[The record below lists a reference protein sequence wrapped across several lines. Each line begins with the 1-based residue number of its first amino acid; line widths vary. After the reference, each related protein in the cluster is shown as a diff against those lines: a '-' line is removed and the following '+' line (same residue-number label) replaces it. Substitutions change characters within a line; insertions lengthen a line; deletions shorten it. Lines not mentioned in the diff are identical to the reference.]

1 MPIKLSLREVA
12 LSSQPPLLLKQIFVI
27 LKGGDMFSGTK
38 VGIKTMEK
46 VLKVVIKKKG
56 IMQSSVMSDLVSKR
70 REEEPSHKIK
80 EKKQKS

>member
-1 MPIKLSLREVA
+1 
-12 LSSQPPLLLKQIFVI
+12 
-27 LKGGDMFSGTK
+27 MFSGTK
-38 VGIKTMEK
+38 VGIKTMET